1 MNEIWDNL
9 IKKNQ
14 LKGMLMESNL
24 LHIGDV
30 NTYEKFYRY

>member
-9 IKKNQ
+9 IKKNKLQ
-14 LKGMLMESNL
+14 GMLMESNL

-30 NTYEKFYRY
+30 KTYEKFYRY